1 MSENSKAW
9 WRDPRFF
16 IPSILVPV
24 LALVI
29 PMLLPDKKVTKRL
42 SVVIEIE
49 DPRRS
54 NGFLGMEIE
63 NSFDLGKQSIKEI
76 VTELSNRILERIESH
91 TPVNPE
97 DREQIGVVV
106 NQEQDGSL
114 FIERPGTQNIAL
126 HLTRFSQIST
136 FRELFDDELPDMV
149 AQMPLEVA
157 RLRPLNPRLDL
168 EEEALPRRQ
177 DMRAGVFRVV
187 LTAPGYRDA
196 FKYISVDKN
205 GEILGANEFGEIDK
219 VEFPIFISLYPNFF
233 RSGQLTI
240 AIDPF
245 LPCNKLGT
253 HQPMVEDIGKSIQ
266 RSLEVKLRQEG
277 FSTFVREPE
286 MKLGFHP
293 YRLKDM
299 PPPPNHIFSDFLV
312 KGSCLWMK

>member
-1 MSENSKAW
+1 MPENIKTW

-24 LALVI
+24 LVLVI
-29 PMLLPDKKVTKRL
+29 PMLLPDKVTKRL

-54 NGFLGMEIE
+54 NGFLGMHIE
-63 NSFDLGKQSIKEI
+63 NSFDLDKQSIKEI

-97 DREQIGVVV
+97 ERERIDVFV

-114 FIERPGTQNIAL
+114 FIEKPSAQKIAL
-126 HLTRFSQIST
+126 HLTRFPQIST
-136 FRELFDDELPDMV
+136 LWELLNAEHPHAAV
-149 AQMPLEVA
+149 QMTLEEA
-157 RLRPLNPRLDL
+157 RLIPVQHL

-196 FKYISVDKN
+196 FMYFSVDKD
-205 GEILGANEFGEIDK
+205 GEILGTNDMGKTDK
-219 VEFPIFISLYPNFF
+219 VEFPISISLYPNFS

-245 LPCNKLGT
+245 LPCTKLGT
-253 HQPMVEDIGKSIQ
+253 HQPKVEDIGKSIQ
-266 RSLEVKLRQEG
+266 RSLEVKLQQKG
-277 FSTFVREPE
+277 FSTFVLEPE

-293 YRLKDM
+293 YRLKNM